1 MVLVAEPPRL
11 NTDPMQF
18 STRLKSPQQFL
29 FSSLLA
35 GVFTAAITPVILVRW
50 LLRIPFLSLGI
61 MLRVVGGCVVSIWW
75 SAALFLIAHGNSSVG
90 HQIRSTAG
98 HIED

>member
-1 MVLVAEPPRL
+1 
-11 NTDPMQF
+11 MQF

-35 GVFTAAITPVILVRW
+35 GVVTAALIPVMLLRW

-61 MLRVVGGCVVSIWW
+61 IVRVVGGWVMSVWW
-75 SAALFLIAHGNSSVG
+75 SAALFLIAHGNANVG

-98 HIED
+98 QIED